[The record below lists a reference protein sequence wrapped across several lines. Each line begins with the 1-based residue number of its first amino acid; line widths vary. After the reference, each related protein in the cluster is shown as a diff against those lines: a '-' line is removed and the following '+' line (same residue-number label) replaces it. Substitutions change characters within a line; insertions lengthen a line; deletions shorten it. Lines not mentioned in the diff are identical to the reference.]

1 MGAVERYDVA
11 VIGAGPAGS
20 VTAIHLARGGARV
33 LLVDRAKFP
42 RDKPCGGGLTLRAV
56 RQLPVDPGPVV
67 EHEVDRMAFR
77 VGWRAHFERRGK
89 RGPFVLMT
97 QRRRLDHYLAEQAA
111 AAGAEFRDR
120 ARVTVGTDPR
130 GLSLQ
135 VDGRE
140 IRPKVIVGADGANGT
155 TARALGLGGPVTHG
169 VAFEGNAAFDERYR
183 GLAVIEL
190 GTIPGG
196 YGWVFPKGDHVNV
209 GVGGWEAEGP
219 RLRGHLAELCA
230 RHGIDGDALESVR
243 GHRLPLRRSGFVAAR
258 GRVLLVGDAAGLVDP
273 LTGDG
278 MYEAFVSA
286 RLASAAALD
295 VLAGR
300 AETVEAYNGRLT
312 TALGPLARASWGAK
326 VALDRYPRA
335 TFALARAPLV
345 WPVVERL
352 VRGDISAPSE
362 ARGLARPP
370 LKAIAALARLA
381 AVGTSAQV
389 EGQ

>member
-1 MGAVERYDVA
+1 VERFDVA
-11 VIGAGPAGS
+11 VVGAGPAGS
-20 VTAIHLARGGARV
+20 VTAIHLARGGANV
-33 LLVDRAKFP
+33 LLVDRARFP

-56 RQLPVDPGPVV
+56 RQLPVDPAPVV
-67 EHEVDRMAFR
+67 EHEVDRMAFLLGR
-77 VGWRAHFERRGK
+77 RGRFERRGRK
-89 RGPFVLMT
+89 GAFVLMT
-97 QRRRLDHYLAEQAA
+97 QRRRLDHYLLEQAA
-111 AAGAEFRDR
+111 AAGADVRDGVK
-120 ARVTVGTDPR
+120 VTEVGEG
-130 GLSLQ
+130 GLR
-135 VDGRE
+135 VDGGPVAAE
-140 IRPKVIVGADGANGT
+140 VVVGADGANGT
-155 TARALGLGGPVTHG
+155 AAKALGLGGPITRG
-169 VAFEGNAAFDERYR
+169 VAFEGNAPFESRYQ

-219 RLRGHLAELCA
+219 RLREHLAALCS
-230 RHGIDGDALESVR
+230 RQGIDATALESVR
-243 GHRLPLRRSGFVAAR
+243 GHRLPLRRPGFVPAR
-258 GRVLLVGDAAGLVDP
+258 GRALLVGDAAGLVDP

-286 RLASAAALD
+286 RLAAEAALD

-300 AETVEAYNGRLT
+300 AETVEPYAERLAG
-312 TALGPLARASWGAK
+312 ALGPLAGASWGAK
-326 VALDRYPRA
+326 IALDRYPRA

-370 LKAIAALARLA
+370 LKAIAALARIAGAPA
-381 AVGTSAQV
+381 AA
-389 EGQ
+389 

>member
-33 LLVDRAKFP
+33 LLVDKARFP
-42 RDKPCGGGLTLRAV
+42 RDKPCGGGLTMRAV
-56 RQLPVDPGPVV
+56 RQLPVDPAPVV

-77 VGWRAHFERRGK
+77 VGWRSHFERKGR

-97 QRRRLDHYLAEQAA
+97 QRRRLDQYLAEQAVE
-111 AAGAEFRDR
+111 AGAEFRDG
-120 ARVTVGTDPR
+120 VKVVLGTVPK
-130 GLSLQ
+130 GLSLEI
-135 VDGRE
+135 DGDEVRAE
-140 IRPKVIVGADGANGT
+140 IVVGADGANGT

-219 RLRGHLAELCA
+219 RLRGHLAELCR

-258 GRVLLVGDAAGLVDP
+258 GRTILVGDAAGLVDP

-286 RLASAAALD
+286 RLASAAVLD

-300 AETVEAYNGRLT
+300 AETVDGYNARLT
-312 TALGPLARASWGAK
+312 AALGPLAHASWGAK
-326 VALDRYPRA
+326 IALDRYPRA
-335 TFALARAPLV
+335 TFTLARAPLV

-381 AVGTSAQV
+381 TLASSPQAEPQ
-389 EGQ
+389 

>member
-1 MGAVERYDVA
+1 VERYEVA

-33 LLVDRAKFP
+33 LLLDKARFP

-56 RQLPVDPGPVV
+56 RQLPVDPTPVV

-77 VGWRAHFERRGK
+77 LGWRSRFERRGK

-97 QRRRLDHYLAEQAA
+97 QRRRLDHYLAEQAV
-111 AAGAEFRDR
+111 AAGADFRDG
-120 ARVTVGTDPR
+120 VKVSDVGE
-130 GLSLQ
+130 GSLR
-135 VDGRE
+135 VDGVE
-140 IRPKVIVGADGANGT
+140 VAATVVVGADGANGI
-155 TARALGLGGPVTHG
+155 TARALGLGGPITHG
-169 VAFEGNAAFDERYR
+169 VAYEGNAPFEERFR

-209 GVGGWEAEGP
+209 GVGGWESEGP
-219 RLRGHLAELCA
+219 CLREHLAELCR
-230 RHGIDGDALESVR
+230 RHGVDADTLESVR
-243 GHRLPLRRSGFVAAR
+243 GHRLPLRRGGFVPAR
-258 GRVLLVGDAAGLVDP
+258 GRTVLVGDAAGLVDP

-286 RLASAAALD
+286 RLAAGATLD

-300 AETVEAYNGRLT
+300 AETVEPYSARLAD
-312 TALGPLARASWGAK
+312 ALGSLAKASWGAK
-326 VALDRYPRA
+326 LALDRYPRT

-352 VRGDISAPSE
+352 VRGDIKAPDE

-370 LKAIAALARLA
+370 LKAIAALARL
-381 AVGTSAQV
+381 SQ
-389 EGQ
+389 

>member
-1 MGAVERYDVA
+1 VKRYEVV

-20 VTAIHLARGGARV
+20 VTAIHLARSGARV
-33 LLVDRAKFP
+33 LLLDKARFP

-56 RQLPVDPGPVV
+56 RQLPVDPTPVV

-77 VGWRAHFERRGK
+77 LGWRSRFERRGK

-97 QRRRLDHYLAEQAA
+97 QRRRLDHYLAEQAV
-111 AAGAEFRDR
+111 AAGADFRDG
-120 ARVTVGTDPR
+120 VKVSDVGE
-130 GLSLQ
+130 GSLR
-135 VDGRE
+135 VDGVE
-140 IRPKVIVGADGANGT
+140 VAATVVVGADGANGT
-155 TARALGLGGPVTHG
+155 TTRALGLGGPITHG
-169 VAFEGNAAFDERYR
+169 VAYEGNAPFEERFR

-209 GVGGWEAEGP
+209 GVGGWESEGP
-219 RLRGHLAELCA
+219 RLREHLAELCR
-230 RHGIDGDALESVR
+230 RHGVDADTLESVR
-243 GHRLPLRRSGFVAAR
+243 GHRLPLRRGGFVPAR
-258 GRVLLVGDAAGLVDP
+258 GRTVLVGDAAGLVDP

-286 RLASAAALD
+286 RLAAGATLD
-295 VLAGR
+295 VLGGR
-300 AETVEAYNGRLT
+300 AETVEPYSARLAD
-312 TALGPLARASWGAK
+312 ALGPLAKASWGAK
-326 VALDRYPRA
+326 LALDRYPRT

-352 VRGDISAPSE
+352 VRGDIKAPDE

-370 LKAIAALARLA
+370 LKAIAALARL
-381 AVGTSAQV
+381 SQ
-389 EGQ
+389 

>member
-1 MGAVERYDVA
+1 VERYDVA

-33 LLVDRAKFP
+33 LLVDKATFP

-56 RQLPVDPGPVV
+56 RQLPVDPSPVV

-77 VGWRAHFERRGK
+77 VGWRAHFERRGR

-97 QRRRLDHYLAEQAA
+97 QRRRLDQFLVEQAVES
-111 AAGAEFRDR
+111 GAEFRDG
-120 ARVTVGTDPR
+120 VKISVGTDSGR
-130 GLSLQ
+130 GLSLEMS
-135 VDGRE
+135 GAE
-140 IRPKVIVGADGANGT
+140 IRADLIVGADGANGT

-209 GVGGWEAEGP
+209 GVGGWEDEGP
-219 RLRGHLAELCA
+219 RLRGHLAELCR
-230 RHGIDGDALESVR
+230 RHGIDGDSLESVR

-258 GRVLLVGDAAGLVDP
+258 GPAILVGDAAGLVDP

-286 RLASAAALD
+286 RLASAAVLD
-295 VLAGR
+295 VLTGR
-300 AETVEAYNGRLT
+300 TETVDPYNSRLAA
-312 TALGPLARASWGAK
+312 ALGSLAHASWGAK
-326 VALDRYPRA
+326 IALDRFPRA
-335 TFALARAPLV
+335 TFTLARAPLV

-370 LKAIAALARLA
+370 LKAIAALARVA
-381 AVGTSAQV
+381 AARSAAHPA
-389 EGQ
+389 G

>member
-1 MGAVERYDVA
+1 
-11 VIGAGPAGS
+11 
-20 VTAIHLARGGARV
+20 
-33 LLVDRAKFP
+33 
-42 RDKPCGGGLTLRAV
+42 
-56 RQLPVDPGPVV
+56 
-67 EHEVDRMAFR
+67 
-77 VGWRAHFERRGK
+77 
-89 RGPFVLMT
+89 MT
-97 QRRRLDHYLAEQAA
+97 QRRRLDHYLVEQAV
-111 AAGAEFRDR
+111 AAGAEFRDG
-120 ARVTVGTDPR
+120 VKVVLGTVPK
-130 GLSLQ
+130 GLSLEI
-135 VDGRE
+135 DGEEVRPE
-140 IRPKVIVGADGANGT
+140 IVVGADGANGT

-190 GTIPGG
+190 GTVPGG

-209 GVGGWEAEGP
+209 GVGGWEEEGP
-219 RLRGHLAELCA
+219 RLRGHLAELCR
-230 RHGIDGDALESVR
+230 RHGIDGDTLESVR

-258 GRVLLVGDAAGLVDP
+258 GRALLVGDAAGLVDP

-300 AETVEAYNGRLT
+300 AETVDAYASRLT
-312 TALGPLARASWGAK
+312 AALGSLAQASWGAK
-326 VALDRYPRA
+326 IALDRFPRT

-370 LKAIAALARLA
+370 LKAIAALARVA
-381 AVGTSAQV
+381 AVRPAAQA
-389 EGQ
+389 ERQ